1 MGLFDTLH
9 CEYPLPDGCTEPEFQ
24 TKSLACALDLY
35 RLTAAGRLLNA
46 KGADTG
52 FHGVLRFYTSSA
64 TRAWHECEAK
74 FSGGA
79 LQHLVPAANAVYARP
94 PDETP
99 FVRLARNPTT

>member
-9 CEYPLPDGCTEPEFQ
+9 CEYPLPDGCTEREFQ

-46 KGADTG
+46 QGTDTG

-64 TRAWHECEAK
+64 SGAWHEYEVK
-74 FSGGA
+74 FTDGA
-79 LQHLVPAANAVYARP
+79 LQHLVPAADAAYDLHGFSLP
-94 PDETP
+94 PSQALP
-99 FVRLARNPTT
+99 